1 MRRLAPAAAAAAITA
16 LLLAGCSMGGASD
29 SGSPAM
35 QQPSSEVAPEAQTF
49 EGQVAEDAAGGSAD
63 APLAERSV
71 ITTGWISITV
81 DEPVDAAEEAAELAE
96 RSGGRVDSRTETPGT
111 DSQPPSASL
120 TLRIPSDEL
129 DAFVDEL
136 RLLGVVNSV
145 SMNASD
151 VTQQRQDLD
160 ARVDAL
166 TASTYRLRDLLAT
179 ATSITDLIAIE
190 SELTTR
196 QAELDSLTQ
205 QRDWLVDQVDF
216 STITVELVTEAVAPD
231 PVPDDFWSGVVAGW
245 NALMGFAAWLGV
257 LFGVLLPWLGVAL
270 VVGAI
275 IVVIAVLAGRGRRRG
290 VQAGPEASG
299 PVVSDPEA
307 SGPVVSDPAASG
319 ADASRSEGPRA

>member
-1 MRRLAPAAAAAAITA
+1 MRRLAPTAAAAAITA
-16 LLLAGCSMGGASD
+16 LLLAGCTMGGASD
-29 SGSPAM
+29 SGGPAM
-35 QQPSSEVAPEAQTF
+35 HQPSAEIAPDAQTF
-49 EGQVAEDAAGGSAD
+49 EGRVAEDATGGSAE
-63 APLAERSV
+63 APLADRSV

-81 DEPVDAAEEAAELAE
+81 DEPVTAAEEAADLAE
-96 RSGGRVDSRTETPGT
+96 RSGGRVDSRSETPGT
-111 DSQPPSASL
+111 DSQPASASL

-136 RLLGVVNSV
+136 RRLGVVNSI

-166 TASTYRLRDLLAT
+166 TASTDRLRELLAT
-179 ATSITDLIAIE
+179 ATSITDVIAIE

-231 PVPDDFWSGVVAGW
+231 PIPDDFWSGVVAGW
-245 NALMGFAAWLGV
+245 SALMAFAAWLGV
-257 LFGVLLPWLGVAL
+257 MFGVLLPWLGVAL
-270 VVGAI
+270 VVGALI
-275 IVVIAVLAGRGRRRG
+275 IAIAVLAARGRRQAP
-290 VQAGPEASG
+290 QAGP
-299 PVVSDPEA
+299 
-307 SGPVVSDPAASG
+307 AASDQ
-319 ADASRSEGPRA
+319 AASVTDASRSDTPGA